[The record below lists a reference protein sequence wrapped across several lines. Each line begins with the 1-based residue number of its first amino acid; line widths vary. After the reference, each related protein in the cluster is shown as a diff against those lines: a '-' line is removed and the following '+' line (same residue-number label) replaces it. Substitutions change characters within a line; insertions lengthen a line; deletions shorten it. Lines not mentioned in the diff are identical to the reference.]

1 MTAKALPNGGLDGAE
16 LQNGLHE
23 VLQGDPSKL
32 TLPIKAVQDK
42 YELLPAFLKV
52 SLLCL
57 PLQLCIQCQ
66 DLLSKGAQQCKL
78 SERPGQCQ

>member
-1 MTAKALPNGGLDGAE
+1 MTAKALPNRGLDGAE

-32 TLPIKAVQDK
+32 TLPIKAVQEK
-42 YELLPAFLKV
+42 YELLPAFLKA

-57 PLQLCIQCQ
+57 PLHMYTVPRSTEQGCT
-66 DLLSKGAQQCKL
+66 AT
-78 SERPGQCQ
+78 